1 MNGPFCL
8 SVVKNNTPMCESR
21 NALLLSAVRMA
32 SWKVAPSD
40 VDQYKGGRRSA
51 LTELEF
57 GKEFG
62 QGPSHG

>member
-1 MNGPFCL
+1 
-8 SVVKNNTPMCESR
+8 MCESK

-40 VDQYKGGRRSA
+40 VDQYKGGHRSA

-62 QGPSHG
+62 QGRTGHG